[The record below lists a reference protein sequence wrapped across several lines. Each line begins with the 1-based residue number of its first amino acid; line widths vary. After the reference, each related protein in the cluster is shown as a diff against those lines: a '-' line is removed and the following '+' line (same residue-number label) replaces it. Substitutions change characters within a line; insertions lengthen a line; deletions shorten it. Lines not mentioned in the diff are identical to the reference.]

1 LTAIELDNTES
12 VPVTYQPLL
21 SVIVPV
27 FNGSRK
33 IGRTLEN
40 LQEKISQIETVMWN
54 VEFQRSKKEGAIL
67 RGETTSTE
75 GSTALA
81 EQEEELLM
89 LTGGGVAT
97 DNERTFQGAAN
108 VTVSRSSAPSTSL
121 SMWYE
126 VIAVNDGSKDDT
138 RSILEKYSRNNEKV
152 KLISYSKNMGKGY
165 AIKQGV
171 LHSTGKYILFMD
183 GDGDVDPNILA
194 SYLKRLSEAD
204 IVIGSKNHP
213 RSIVNAPASRK
224 LLSKCFQTFVR
235 VILDLKIRD
244 TQVGLKVGRGDL
256 FRKIFDKVLVRR
268 YAFDAEM
275 LAIANLLE
283 SKVVELPV
291 KIDLDKSFKN
301 KEIIKMALDVL
312 GIAFRLRVIKWY
324 QKNMEKQRPCYSTLG
339 FA

>member
-1 LTAIELDNTES
+1 MTAIQLDNVES
-12 VPVTYQPLL
+12 TPVIHQPLL

-40 LQEKISQIETVMWN
+40 LQEKIGQIENVMWD
-54 VEFQRSKKEGAIL
+54 VEFQRSKKEVSIL
-67 RGETTSTE
+67 RGEAIPAAESTT
-75 GSTALA
+75 LA
-81 EQEEELLM
+81 DQQEELMM
-89 LTGGGVAT
+89 LTGGSIAT
-97 DNERTFQGAAN
+97 DSQGSFSG
-108 VTVSRSSAPSTSL
+108 VSNGADSPSSAPSATL

-126 VIAVNDGSKDDT
+126 VIIVNDGSEDDT
-138 RSILEKYSRNNEKV
+138 RSVLEKISEGDERM

-183 GDGDVDPNILA
+183 GDGDVDPNVLTN
-194 SYLKRLSEAD
+194 YLKRLSKAD

-213 RSIVNAPASRK
+213 RSIIHAPLSRK
-224 LLSKCFQTFVR
+224 ILSRCFQTFVR

-256 FRKIFDKVLVRR
+256 FRKIFEKVIVKR

-275 LAIANLLE
+275 LVIANLLE

-291 KIDLDKSFKN
+291 KIALDKSFKN

-324 QKNMEKQRPCYSTLG
+324 QKNLEKQRPHYSPSG
-339 FA
+339 FF